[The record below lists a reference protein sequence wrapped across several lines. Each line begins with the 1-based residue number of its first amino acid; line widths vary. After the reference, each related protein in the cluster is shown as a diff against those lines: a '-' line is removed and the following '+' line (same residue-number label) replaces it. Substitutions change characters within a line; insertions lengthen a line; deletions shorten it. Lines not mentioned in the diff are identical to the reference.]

1 MNTDFK
7 KLIVYAVSM
16 ILTVSVWSGFR
27 SIAEPSSATFQPS
40 DAISGVYF
48 MHGIKI
54 SEIYPCTFN
63 CFDMEPA
70 RDTTMVSFTTNIW
83 LVPEKTDT
91 LRFFGLLGANA
102 GESGRNQFKEF
113 LFSTSVHDD
122 EDDEQYRIYGRMTD
136 NSEFEIEVWGT
147 GSRYIGAG
155 SFQKNNTIQL
165 EGMYQYRNRSFAY
178 ELVGVKIEELEF

>member
-1 MNTDFK
+1 MNRVSK
-7 KLIVYAVSM
+7 KAGFYAVSV
-16 ILTVSVWSGFR
+16 LLALSVWSGFR
-27 SIAEPSSATFQPS
+27 GIAEHSSVTFHPS

-48 MHGIKI
+48 MHGLKI

-70 RDTTMVSFTTNIW
+70 RDTTTVSFTTNIW

-122 EDDEQYRIYGRMTD
+122 EDDEQYRIYGRITGQ
-136 NSEFEIEVWGT
+136 SEFEIEVWGT

-155 SFQKNNTIQL
+155 SFQKNNSIQL
-165 EGMYQYRNRSFAY
+165 QGMYQYRNRSFTY
-178 ELVGVKIEELEF
+178 ELVGIKIEELEF